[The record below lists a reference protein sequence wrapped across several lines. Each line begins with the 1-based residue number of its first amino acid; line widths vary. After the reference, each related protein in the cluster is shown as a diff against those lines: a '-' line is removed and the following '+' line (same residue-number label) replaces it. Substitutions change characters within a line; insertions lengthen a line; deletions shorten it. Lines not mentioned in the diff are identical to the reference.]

1 MFCEV
6 RGWGCHVFYGD
17 PKGDVPRVE
26 GGGVTFLKGI
36 QKGEGGQKNPVNR
49 NENLQ
54 TPLLIKNDTSLKLR
68 CKWIV
73 DSLLRVDF
81 LQCDGLFPLFTEH

>member
-1 MFCEV
+1 MSRFL
-6 RGWGCHVFYGD
+6 RGSKRV
-17 PKGDVPRVE
+17 DVPRVE
-26 GGGVTFLKGI
+26 GGGSRFLKGS
-36 QKGEGGQKNPVNR
+36 KRGRGVKKNPVNG

-73 DSLLRVDF
+73 DSLLRIDF
-81 LQCDGLFPLFTEH
+81 LQCDGLFLLFTEH